1 MMWYSQSSVA
11 LSSRVTQRQCGI
23 SDGSWALTEGTAS
36 LPSYGDQFSSKNKK
50 RGPLSK
56 TYLLL
61 VCLHWKNGSYVA
73 RNDWT
78 QCREISSKKA
88 LSKKPSSFPSF
99 QLGPKLWAAFHSLI
113 VEVGI
118 KDCAVSPGLWCQRNS
133 SAGCMKLHLSAH
145 PEPYG
150 GKPHQKEMKLWFVH
164 THTHTQMPDSLLSV
178 VFVWTTSC
186 HIGLDYSQ
194 VRPHRRSIQVFRFLS
209 GILKL
214 PFLTSVGFWSWNPP
228 WRTSGPVLV
237 RFSSKHK

>member
-118 KDCAVSPGLWCQRNS
+118 KDCESWALVSEKQLCGVHEAAPKCTSWALWRETPPKRDEAVVC
-133 SAGCMKLHLSAH
+133 AH
-145 PEPYG
+145 S
-150 GKPHQKEMKLWFVH
+150 H
-164 THTHTQMPDSLLSV
+164 THTNAWLLV
-178 VFVWTTSC
+178 VGVVC
-186 HIGLDYSQ
+186 LNNKL
-194 VRPHRRSIQVFRFLS
+194 PHRSGLLPGSSPQEKHS
-209 GILKL
+209 GISLSKWD
-214 PFLTSVGFWSWNPP
+214 FETSLSDLCWILIVKSSLENPWP
-228 WRTSGPVLV
+228 SL
-237 RFSSKHK
+237 S